1 MKTYNASIK
10 GNDKVELILM
20 SADRTD
26 QKALDWSK
34 KESFPWPQVMAKNVS
49 RDFNFMQYRS
59 RYVPQYLLIDNK
71 GEKVA
76 EGLAASLKKLGI
88 EKAQ

>member
-1 MKTYNASIK
+1 
-10 GNDKVELILM
+10 M

-26 QKALDWSK
+26 SAALTWSK
-34 KESFPWPQVMAKNVS
+34 KENFPWPQVMAKNVS
-49 RDFNFMQYRS
+49 REFNFMKHRS

-76 EGLAASLKKLGI
+76 EGLSGSLKMLGI
-88 EKAQ
+88 QKAP